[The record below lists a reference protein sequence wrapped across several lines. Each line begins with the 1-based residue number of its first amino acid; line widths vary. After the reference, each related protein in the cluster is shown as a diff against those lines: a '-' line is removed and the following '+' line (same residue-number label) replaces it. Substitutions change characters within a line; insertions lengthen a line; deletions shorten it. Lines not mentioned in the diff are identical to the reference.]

1 MYFEKPGK
9 DCTAQT
15 VELALKA
22 AKEENISTIVVAS
35 GSGYTA
41 RFFKEAAQNGMKVV
55 VVTHANGYK
64 EPGSQELSPE
74 VRKELEDCG
83 MQVVTTS
90 HVLSGAERGLS
101 TRMKG
106 IYPVEI
112 MAYTL
117 RMFGQGTKVC
127 VECTVMALDCGA
139 IQPGPVVCVAGTG
152 GGADTAWVLRP
163 AHAQDILGT
172 KLDKLICKPLL
183 P

>member
-22 AKEENISTIVVAS
+22 AKEENISAIVVAS

-74 VRKELEDCG
+74 IRKELEDCG
-83 MQVVTTS
+83 MQAVTTS
-90 HVLSGAERGLS
+90 HVLSKSEAKRS
-101 TRMKG
+101 
-106 IYPVEI
+106 
-112 MAYTL
+112 
-117 RMFGQGTKVC
+117 
-127 VECTVMALDCGA
+127 
-139 IQPGPVVCVAGTG
+139 
-152 GGADTAWVLRP
+152 
-163 AHAQDILGT
+163 
-172 KLDKLICKPLL
+172 
-183 P
+183 